1 MNSLELIDR
10 KTRLQYRAEEIVNE
24 AEKDDRVLTDEEKA
38 EYDKIIAQIEE
49 LNKLIDTFNQKL
61 TDEGKMQKFSL
72 IQTISDVANNKPLD
86 EATTEII
93 EEARSAMR
101 KAGVTTNGQIVI
113 PMEKRATNGVITAG
127 NKYTADTYNGG
138 KENVANDVLG
148 ILEPLRANLAMV
160 KAGATFMTGLV
171 GDVTIPVYDGSNVG
185 WKGETVAADNGTG
198 NFSEVVLSPK
208 RLTAYVDISKQFLLQ
223 DSNSAEDMLKRD
235 IVAAISEKLEK
246 TILGAAAGSTTQ
258 PAGLFNGVTADTSA
272 LTYADV
278 LSMESSLEDANVSGD
293 IAFIVSPSAKAILK
307 STKRNEG
314 SMIMEDGEIEGY
326 PVYTSSAVAAKGVV
340 MGNFSDYVIAQ
351 WGGFDVTVD
360 PYTQAANGMVR
371 LVINAYFDAKPRR
384 ASAFAK
390 KVLK

>member
-113 PMEKRATNGVITAG
+113 PMEKRATNGIITAG

-208 RLTAYVDISKQFLLQ
+208 RLTAYVDISKQFLL
-223 DSNSAEDMLKRD
+223 
-235 IVAAISEKLEK
+235 
-246 TILGAAAGSTTQ
+246 
-258 PAGLFNGVTADTSA
+258 
-272 LTYADV
+272 
-278 LSMESSLEDANVSGD
+278 
-293 IAFIVSPSAKAILK
+293 
-307 STKRNEG
+307 
-314 SMIMEDGEIEGY
+314 
-326 PVYTSSAVAAKGVV
+326 
-340 MGNFSDYVIAQ
+340 
-351 WGGFDVTVD
+351 
-360 PYTQAANGMVR
+360 
-371 LVINAYFDAKPRR
+371 
-384 ASAFAK
+384 
-390 KVLK
+390 

>member
-86 EATTEII
+86 ETTTEII

-258 PAGLFNGVTADTSA
+258 PAGLFNGVTADTTA

-293 IAFIVSPSAKAILK
+293 IAFIVAPSAKAILK

-340 MGNFSDYVIAQ
+340 MDNFSDYVIAQ

>member
-258 PAGLFNGVTADTSA
+258 PAGLFNGVTADNSA

-326 PVYTSSAVAAKGVV
+326 PVYTSSAVTAKGVV